1 MLTLNPIQP
10 LARRSLSGRCVLAAL
25 LCLTFVG
32 AAGAQ
37 TKMAV
42 IDVEKILTD
51 SDRGKAVIEEIKTFS
66 KNKSEELVAMQKQ
79 IEALGKTFED
89 GRLSLAEDVLADM
102 QKELEDKT
110 IEIRRA
116 QDDAERELKEM
127 QSERFQKIEED
138 VLPIITEVGKD
149 GGYTMILNKY
159 QSGLVYA
166 DPMIDITPTVI
177 ERFDAAGSQ

>member
-1 MLTLNPIQP
+1 
-10 LARRSLSGRCVLAAL
+10 
-25 LCLTFVG
+25 
-32 AAGAQ
+32 
-37 TKMAV
+37 
-42 IDVEKILTD
+42 
-51 SDRGKAVIEEIKTFS
+51 
-66 KNKSEELVAMQKQ
+66 MQKQ